1 MSRFVVDVPLRW
13 SDQDAFGHV
22 NHARTVTLLEDA
34 RVALLFD
41 RAAADGGLT
50 SLSTGLL
57 VAAISVDYRLPIP
70 YRPHPVRTQL
80 WVHGMRAASF
90 LVEYLVHRGPSEDDP
105 VAATAQTKMVPYDLA
120 SGRPRRLSDA
130 ERGFLAQWS
139 SD

>member
-13 SDQDAFGHV
+13 SDQDVFGHV

-41 RAAADGGLT
+41 RAADDAGLT

-57 VAAISVDYRLPIP
+57 VAGLSVDYRLPIP
-70 YRPHPVRTQL
+70 YRPQPVRIHM
-80 WVHGMRAASF
+80 WVHSMRAASF
-90 LVEYLVHRGPSEDDP
+90 LIDYVVHCGPSVDAAA
-105 VAATAQTKMVPYDLA
+105 AATAQTKMVPYDLA

-130 ERGFLAQWS
+130 EREFLARWS